1 MAIDLWNEISVERS
15 DKFSIHAHGADVN
28 LISSEIDPDTGATS
42 NLLIKSIKRAFEYC
56 GEPLP
61 PLKATCFNDV
71 PLCSGLGSS
80 VSHLNFSFAHS
91 SSLSTLRVHDN
102 CIFVC
107 ALSRQLL

>member
-15 DKFSIHAHGADVN
+15 DKFSIHVHGADVN

-61 PLKATCFNDV
+61 PLKASCFSDV

-80 VSHLNFSFAHS
+80 VSHLSIFQAFHLPTLV
-91 SSLSTLRVHDN
+91 LSVH
-102 CIFVC
+102 
-107 ALSRQLL
+107 